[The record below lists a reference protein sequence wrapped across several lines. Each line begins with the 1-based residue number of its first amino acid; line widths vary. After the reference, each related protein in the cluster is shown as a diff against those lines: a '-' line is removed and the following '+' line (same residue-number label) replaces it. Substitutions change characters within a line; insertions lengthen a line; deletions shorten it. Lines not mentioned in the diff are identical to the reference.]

1 MLLPS
6 VLRCFGP
13 LTISGSPCLPV
24 TSLTHKLVNLGDL
37 RDHLHATTPFQEFS
51 YLLSDYCMCR
61 FVVTWFLLHCENG
74 DFSFLMKDIYI
85 TWWKHQ
91 KSTI

>member
-6 VLRCFGP
+6 VLKCFGP

-37 RDHLHATTPFQEFS
+37 RDHLHATTQCQDFS
-51 YLLSDYCMCR
+51 CLLSDYCMYR
-61 FVVTWFLLHCENG
+61 FVVTL
-74 DFSFLMKDIYI
+74 
-85 TWWKHQ
+85 WKHQ
-91 KSTI
+91 KSTIRNKLSPGFWSEPGLGSWV